1 MVSIL
6 LVLKMQLVLPLES
19 LVENL
24 EASQMLEL
32 MQRQSILKLRGSQH
46 MKGLEVTVFKKKGF
60 LSENLI

>member
-6 LVLKMQLVLPLES
+6 SVLKIQLVMPLES
-19 LVENL
+19 PVENL

-32 MQRQSILKLRGSQH
+32 MLRQSILKLRDSQH
-46 MKGLEVTVFKKKGF
+46 MKGLEVMVFKKKGF